1 MPGDILCPTRNSIII
16 VYNLIETFYLCVNL
30 NMNGINNHDKR
41 MLNVDMVSS
50 NYRFQ
55 MVYLTITKKH
65 MAVNTL
71 GFIYY
76 NDVKY
81 S

>member
-30 NMNGINNHDKR
+30 NMNGVNNHDKR

-50 NYRFQ
+50 NYIPGIANGVFDNNQ
-55 MVYLTITKKH
+55 KI
-65 MAVNTL
+65 
-71 GFIYY
+71 IWQ
-76 NDVKY
+76 
-81 S
+81 